1 MHFEFS
7 KYKENINCTTGK
19 KKKVICI
26 LRTECFYASDACMM
40 TQSFDDTL
48 ITHDQY
54 TCHSIFFGFLKN
66 NLRIYINYSSTQR
79 TLDSVLIS
87 LNHHQCF
94 GFFLQY

>member
-1 MHFEFS
+1 M
-7 KYKENINCTTGK
+7 
-19 KKKVICI
+19 ICI

-79 TLDSVLIS
+79 TLDLVLIS
-87 LNHHQCF
+87 LNLYIF
-94 GFFLQY
+94 NIYLYFMLESIRINF